1 MPAVNTSA
9 TVLVTGASGF
19 LGTHVVKALLDQGFR
34 VRGTVRND
42 KKGEQLKEIFK
53 NHERFDYV
61 LVPDIEVPGSFDEA
75 VKNVDAIIHTA
86 TPVTLSSHDPQ
97 AVIGPAIAG
106 TVGILE
112 STKKYGSNVKRVQIT
127 SSVAAVGLIAS
138 AEDKR
143 SFTDKDWNDP
153 VVQYVEKEGTNSYP
167 PAIYGASKVLAERAA
182 WDFLAANKDSISFD
196 ITTVCPSWIFGPI
209 LTKLKTFN
217 DVTSS
222 NTVFFSALRPEKTGE
237 EATKQEGGLVD
248 VRDLGK
254 LSVDLLT
261 REKAANER
269 FLVSGH
275 EFSWQDVYDA
285 LNEHPAIPGAPIG
298 EVGATKIDEYESKY
312 DRTKLQS
319 VLGQSRDEIFRP
331 FSETVRD
338 LVKQVKASG
347 VW

>member
-9 TVLVTGASGF
+9 TVLVTGASGL

-34 VRGTVRND
+34 VHGTVRND

-53 NHERFDYV
+53 NHERFHYV
-61 LVPDIEVPGSFDEA
+61 LVPDIEVPGAFDEA

-86 TPVTLSSHDPQ
+86 TPVTLTSHDPQ
-97 AVIGPAIAG
+97 AVIGPAITG

-112 STKKYGSNVKRVQIT
+112 STKKYGSTVKRVEIT
-127 SSVAAVGLIAS
+127 SSVAAVTAK
-138 AEDKR
+138 AEGKR
-143 SFTDKDWNDP
+143 TFTDKDWNDTT
-153 VVQYVEKEGTNSYP
+153 VQYVEREGANAFP

-196 ITTVCPSWIFGPI
+196 ITTVCPTWIFGPM
-209 LTKLKTFN
+209 LTKLETFK
-217 DVTSS
+217 DVVSS
-222 NTVFFSALRPEKTGE
+222 NEVFFNALRPEKNGE
-237 EATKQEGGLVD
+237 EATKLEGGLVD

-261 REKAANER
+261 QEKAGNER
-269 FLVSGH
+269 FLASGH

-298 EVGATKIDEYESKY
+298 EAGATKVDEYETKY
-312 DRTKLQS
+312 DKTKLES
-319 VLGQSRDEIFRP
+319 VLGQSRDQIYRP
-331 FSETVRD
+331 LSETVRD
-338 LVKQVKASG
+338 LVTQVKASG